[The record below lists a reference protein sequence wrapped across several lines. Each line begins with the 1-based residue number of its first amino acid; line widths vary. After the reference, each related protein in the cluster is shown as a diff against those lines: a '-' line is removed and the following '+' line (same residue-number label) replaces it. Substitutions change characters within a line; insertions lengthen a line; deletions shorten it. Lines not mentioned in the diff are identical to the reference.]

1 MTQNILILIAEKLLS
16 DGIASVNSA
25 EIGQKALSRM
35 DVFRVSHIPV
45 VNENRYLGLVSDKLI
60 YDLNITDKAIETQLD
75 KLDTSHAH
83 KTQHIFEVAIMMY
96 KLKLSVLP
104 VLDDDHYYL
113 GAITLYDLA
122 RRFAKLFSLQE
133 IGAVVVLEMNVF
145 NYSMVEISQ
154 IVESNHIKILS
165 FFLDRKPGTQTLDV
179 ILKLDKDDL
188 SALIPAFMRY
198 DYTVKAVYFD
208 NSELSDLYKDRFEQ
222 FMKYMNL

>member
-1 MTQNILILIAEKLLS
+1 
-16 DGIASVNSA
+16 
-25 EIGQKALSRM
+25 
-35 DVFRVSHIPV
+35 
-45 VNENRYLGLVSDKLI
+45 
-60 YDLNITDKAIETQLD
+60 
-75 KLDTSHAH
+75 
-83 KTQHIFEVAIMMY
+83 MMY

-165 FFLDRKPGTQTLDV
+165 FFLDRKPGAPTLDV
-179 ILKLDKDDL
+179 ILKLVKDDL
-188 SALIPAFMRY
+188 SSLIPAFMRY
-198 DYTVKAVYFD
+198 DYTVKSVYFD
-208 NSELSDLYKDRFEQ
+208 HSELSDLYKDRFEQ
-222 FMKYMNL
+222 FMKFMNL